1 MVEVTLDMDAGQT
14 PMLILQTESW
24 EVHIWAPL
32 KDLSRLSE
40 IREATWPNRRSLQAG
55 ICAGTPVFWSLTED
69 DHAALLIGHDDE
81 TWDAALL
88 IPLTTVDAIV
98 ALTHHPPPARP

>member
-1 MVEVTLDMDAGQT
+1 MVEVTLDMDAGPT
-14 PMLILQTESW
+14 PLLILQSESW
-24 EVHIWAPL
+24 EIHVWAPL

-55 ICAGTPVFWSLTED
+55 ICAGTPVFWSLTTD
-69 DHAALLIGHDDE
+69 DQATLLIGQDDE

-88 IPLTTVDAIV
+88 IPLTTVDAIA
-98 ALTHHPPPARP
+98 ALTRQPP